1 VLPPLLLL
9 LLPLLPLVEW
19 VGEEWALP
27 SRTPLLPLLLALPL
41 LLLLPRALKE
51 GGGGGTLAAAAPR
64 SFSIMV

>member
-1 VLPPLLLL
+1 M
-9 LLPLLPLVEW
+9 LPLGPLREW

-27 SRTPLLPLLLALPL
+27 SRTPLLLVLVLVLV
-41 LLLLPRALKE
+41 LLLPRAFKE